1 MTYDR
6 YNSYQKAYNAKRE
19 NKDKRNAD
27 NKARRNLGLKKG
39 DPRHAGR
46 KERGSNSM
54 SNFKVQDAHANR
66 SHGGRVGSKAGKAK
80 GGRNSRKG

>member
-1 MTYDR
+1 MAYDR
-6 YNSYQKAYNAKRE
+6 YESYQKAYNATRKA
-19 NKDKRNAD
+19 KDSRNAD
-27 NKARRNLGLKKG
+27 NKARRELGLKTG
-39 DPRHAGR
+39 DRRHAGR

-80 GGRNSRKG
+80 GGRNSRRA